1 MDEPI
6 HSKIELAKQFALEKF
21 AQMGIKNH
29 FLDVFGILKDELMV
43 EDESVLTAGLLHD
56 TLEDTSTTYEEIE
69 KTFSKEVADL
79 VQEVSH
85 PKNYDHKQRLEYYEK
100 IKSISPGAKLIKMA
114 DFVSHL
120 RNFIKKYEKKK
131 AHLYPKFSNN
141 DKYIASIR
149 EFLESCDDS
158 AGKNLVLDLASKL
171 ETFL

>member
-1 MDEPI
+1 MV
-6 HSKIELAKQFALEKF
+6 AK
-21 AQMGIKNH
+21 G
-29 FLDVFGILKDELMV
+29 
-43 EDESVLTAGLLHD
+43 
-56 TLEDTSTTYEEIE
+56 
-69 KTFSKEVADL
+69 
-79 VQEVSH
+79 
-85 PKNYDHKQRLEYYEK
+85 EYYEK

-120 RNFIKKYEKKK
+120 RNFIKKYEKKE

-171 ETFL
+171 EAFL